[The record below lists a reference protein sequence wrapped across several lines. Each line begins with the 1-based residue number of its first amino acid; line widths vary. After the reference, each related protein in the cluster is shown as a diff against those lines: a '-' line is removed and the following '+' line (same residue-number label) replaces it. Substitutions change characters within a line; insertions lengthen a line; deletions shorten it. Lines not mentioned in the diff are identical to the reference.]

1 MAKDKYILVN
11 NDNPYNPENYLN
23 SEMVTI
29 QIPVWSDK
37 ELVEGDVV
45 HIDDKGKK
53 WVETYIE
60 KSTYESFLQL
70 QQLARDKYGLEIEI
84 IEAGR
89 TLSKQDK
96 YFQNAVEDKGKEYAD
111 AYVAKPG
118 YSEHH
123 TGYALDY
130 SLRMPRVRNIKNPK
144 LKNIVYKVK
153 KPIAFAMVNNEAAK
167 LGLVLRY
174 PKFGKRYT
182 GYNHERW
189 HLSNVGDPILASY
202 LRAHN
207 MPLEYFYANASKL
220 EKSYERFAENFVLK
234 HPDFVEP
241 DDGEEMGDK

>member
-1 MAKDKYILVN
+1 MAENKYILVN
-11 NDNPYNPENYLN
+11 NDNKYNPENYENLD
-23 SEMVTI
+23 MVTI
-29 QIPVWSDK
+29 KIPVWNDN

-45 HIDDKGKK
+45 YTDENGKR
-53 WVETYIE
+53 WVETFIE
-60 KSTYESFLQL
+60 KSTYDNFLKL
-70 QQLARDKYGLEIEI
+70 QQLAREKFGLEIEI

-89 TLSKQDK
+89 TLAKQAK
-96 YFQNAVEDKGKEYAD
+96 YFQNAVDAKGQEYAD
-111 AYVAKPG
+111 NYVAKPG
-118 YSEHH
+118 FSEHH

-189 HLSNVGDPILASY
+189 HLSNVGDPVLASY
-202 LRAHN
+202 LRTHN

-220 EKSYERFAENFVLK
+220 ANSYERFAESFTK
-234 HPDFVEP
+234 RHPELVASEDA
-241 DDGEEMGDK
+241 DEMGE